1 MHASYEAKGAQVAI
15 PFSGHSHT
23 TLEGQRTQMTRQKF
37 TLSLHM
43 RRKRQER
50 KKEEK
55 KQTRI
60 YTGMSKKIPN
70 LGRGQKRDSVSSFLH
85 PLRKGEEAARGRT
98 GLCEKAAAQ
107 STPVSAGSRTFSC
120 VPSSKKRSQGGIWA
134 GAKTCRLQALMSRF
148 AQGIRAGSL
157 PGKPRAAESHYQR
170 WGICFPRWK
179 GLVLLD
185 RGHGTGR
192 GLTPGVEP

>member
-1 MHASYEAKGAQVAI
+1 MRASYEGKGAQVAI

-50 KKEEK
+50 KK

-70 LGRGQKRDSVSSFLH
+70 MCWGQKRDSVSSFLH

-98 GLCEKAAAQ
+98 GLCEKATAQ
-107 STPVSAGSRTFSC
+107 STPVSAGRRTFSC
-120 VPSSKKRSQGGIWA
+120 IPSSKKRSQGGIRA
-134 GAKTCRLQALMSRF
+134 GAKTCRLQALMSCF

-157 PGKPRAAESHYQR
+157 PGKPCAAESHYQR

-179 GLVLLD
+179 RLMLLD
-185 RGHGTGR
+185 HGHGTGR
-192 GLTPGVEP
+192 GLTPGVEQ

>member
-1 MHASYEAKGAQVAI
+1 MHASYEGKRAQVAI

-50 KKEEK
+50 KKK
-55 KQTRI
+55 TKRI

-70 LGRGQKRDSVSSFLH
+70 LGWGQKRDSVSSFLH

-107 STPVSAGSRTFSC
+107 STPVCAGSRTFSC
-120 VPSSKKRSQGGIWA
+120 VPSSKKRSRGGIWA
-134 GAKTCRLQALMSRF
+134 GAKTCCLQALMSCF
-148 AQGIRAGSL
+148 AQGIGAGSL
-157 PGKPRAAESHYQR
+157 PGKPCAAESHYQR

-185 RGHGTGR
+185 HGHGTGR
-192 GLTPGVEP
+192 GLTPGVAP